1 MLQLTR
7 SRWDAQI
14 ESGTK
19 PRRRRVNR
27 LKSFEEMA
35 GEQKVKAVQVA
46 HDMAP
51 SPLVRKA
58 PLAVTQLVRG

>member
-1 MLQLTR
+1 M
-7 SRWDAQI
+7 
-14 ESGTK
+14 
-19 PRRRRVNR
+19 NR

-58 PLAVTQLVRG
+58 PLAATCS

>member
-1 MLQLTR
+1 M
-7 SRWDAQI
+7 
-14 ESGTK
+14 
-19 PRRRRVNR
+19 NR

-51 SPLVRKA
+51 SPLVRTNA

>member
-1 MLQLTR
+1 M
-7 SRWDAQI
+7 
-14 ESGTK
+14 
-19 PRRRRVNR
+19 NR

>member
-1 MLQLTR
+1 M
-7 SRWDAQI
+7 
-14 ESGTK
+14 
-19 PRRRRVNR
+19 NR

-51 SPLVRKA
+51 SPLVRTRKA